1 MYEITINNEHN
12 YYDNLD
18 MAFDLINEKFEQDY
32 INIEFLDK
40 ELNRKF
46 LINDI
51 IDLTQLIEEY
61 SF

>member
-51 IDLTQLIEEY
+51 ILLLHY
-61 SF
+61 Y